1 MFPVPLKGLNDD
13 YSQTPSGTRVRGN
26 RPWIRSVGKWLTKR
40 KTVSA
45 KTKESARQ
53 KLKKLLNDQERL
65 QAESLPPIDE
75 TVMVVSQLLDWW
87 HKAIVATRRETNAIN
102 LLAMIRETSMPY
114 RSLSIHSTSPPNAA
128 FVYSIRPSSSTVAIP
143 FSVTR
148 IGTDVYPSL

>member
-1 MFPVPLKGLNDD
+1 
-13 YSQTPSGTRVRGN
+13 VRGN

-114 RSLSIHSTSPPNAA
+114 RCLIDTFDKSAQCRFLVFDTTVIVDCRHTVLSHEDRYRCLP
-128 FVYSIRPSSSTVAIP
+128 VV
-143 FSVTR
+143 VKLTR
-148 IGTDVYPSL
+148 CLR